1 MTWWQVFITFWVVGV
16 GARVDEQLKQDREF
30 TYGVGLAIRIG
41 VDLAF
46 TVGALL
52 LVSTWAGISW

>member
-16 GARVDEQLKQDREF
+16 GARVDEKLKQDREF
-30 TYGVGLAIRIG
+30 TRGAGLAIRIG

-46 TVGALL
+46 TVGAWL